1 MTFKELLKNA
11 GITKADLARELGL
24 NPRTISAWGYKP
36 PIYAQAYL
44 ELLIRYNRARP

>member
-1 MTFKELLKNA
+1 MTFTDLLKVA
-11 GITKADLARELGL
+11 GVTKAALARELGL

-44 ELLIRYNRARP
+44 ELLIKYNRVK